1 METLHFELENIKC
14 GGCAK
19 SIKNK
24 LSELDG
30 VQDVVVNFEQGSVEV
45 CLGGTETTRDTILDK
60 LASMGYPEKG
70 KGNLAH
76 KAVSFV
82 SCAVGKI
89 S

>member
-24 LSELDG
+24 LFELDG
-30 VQDVVVNFEQGSVEV
+30 VKDVAVNFEHGTVEV
-45 CLGGTETTRDTILDK
+45 SLDGTRTTRDMILDK